1 MRAVAP
7 ILHHLTSLSITNSRN
22 AQIPYLLRAVIPNGL
37 PGLKGLEFDQGP
49 STDLMRD
56 LRRIEGAMWYEK
68 PDGTFC
74 IAKTLKEAERPMTD
88 NFMHSIVR
96 GAPNL
101 EELAI
106 HYPCFFPERLVR
118 A

>member
-1 MRAVAP
+1 
-7 ILHHLTSLSITNSRN
+7 
-22 AQIPYLLRAVIPNGL
+22 
-37 PGLKGLEFDQGP
+37 
-49 STDLMRD
+49 
-56 LRRIEGAMWYEK
+56 MWYEK

-74 IAKTLKEAERPMTD
+74 VAKTLKEAERPMTD

-106 HYPCFFPERLVR
+106 HYPCFFPEHLVR